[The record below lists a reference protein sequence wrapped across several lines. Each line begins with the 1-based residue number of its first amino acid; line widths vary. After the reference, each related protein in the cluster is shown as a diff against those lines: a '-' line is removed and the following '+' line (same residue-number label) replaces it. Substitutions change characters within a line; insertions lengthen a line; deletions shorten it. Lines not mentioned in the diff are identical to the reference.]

1 MYNQFEFN
9 LIFWFEILISF
20 EKNLKDKCYVFFK
33 FLVIKD
39 KQLSWQLYTMI
50 QNLSNLFFF
59 FFLINHNF
67 KNDY

>member
-20 EKNLKDKCYVFFK
+20 EKNLKDKCLVYIFFK

-39 KQLSWQLYTMI
+39 KQLSWQLYMMI

-59 FFLINHNF
+59 FFN
-67 KNDY
+67 KS